1 MALTLVTS
9 DLIHGLDYSKL
20 TGTIPTWNQNTTG
33 NAATATLAAG
43 ATILANTRNINGV
56 AFNGSTNIT
65 IADSTK
71 LPLAGGTLTG
81 TLGGTSATFSG
92 IVTGSK
98 LVSLDGIL
106 ELDDNGTHNGII
118 NSPASLRINI
128 DSDNGNTGES
138 FVVGNNQTAINN
150 SNVLFKVQ
158 EDGNVGIGTDDPSSL
173 LSLGNA
179 IDAQKLLLYDDS
191 NFFKYGFGIQSGEL
205 RQFFPNSATAK
216 MTFGTISD
224 SDGTTY
230 SPKLTILSGG
240 NVGIGTASNSSYPI
254 APQLVLD
261 TGTSNGG
268 ITIKSGSSNYSG
280 VYFADGTTGNEQ
292 YRGFIQ
298 YNHNFSGG
306 VDEML
311 FGTAGST
318 KLTISSGGDVTL
330 NSATALDFQVADFAQ
345 IKFRESGAIMID
357 SDNNQSSRNFSIKD
371 GGGDTLMTILDGGNV
386 GIGTTSPTN
395 TAWGTSTQLTIE
407 ETSSAVSSYAVL
419 NLFDSGGTA
428 TKYSMGVGNTY
439 FYMAYDN
446 IANAHRMVINNNGYV
461 GIGTTSP
468 TTALT
473 ISKAIASAAYGQ
485 QASMIEFKSYFPG
498 YDVETVKSAIYSG
511 VSSTPSLNT
520 QGGFLAFHVN
530 NNGTM
535 GEKLRID
542 KTGSV
547 GIGNSNPSA
556 FNTLSGNHL
565 VIGDGSQANNL
576 TLYSSSASSINGY
589 GHIAFTDTNTS
600 GSTAQYAGLI
610 QYYHGDNAMQ
620 FYTNS
625 SIKMRITSGGNV
637 LIGKTATN
645 VNVNGW
651 DFTPAGLL
659 TGVCNFS
666 NTNEMIVLN
675 QRDGSGTTKVDF
687 RNGNSSRGSISW
699 TTSGTN
705 YGSNSDYRLKENVTP
720 VTDALSRVNQLK
732 PSRFNF
738 IADAD
743 NTVDGFIA
751 HEVQD
756 IIPEAITGEKDAL
769 NEDGTPDYQGI
780 DQSKIVPLL
789 TAAIQEQ
796 QTQIELLKQ
805 EVELLK
811 Q

>member
-576 TLYSSSASSINGY
+576 TLYSSSASQLNGY
-589 GHIAFTDTNTS
+589 GHVAFADTNTS

-610 QYYHGDNAMQ
+610 QYYHGDDSMQ